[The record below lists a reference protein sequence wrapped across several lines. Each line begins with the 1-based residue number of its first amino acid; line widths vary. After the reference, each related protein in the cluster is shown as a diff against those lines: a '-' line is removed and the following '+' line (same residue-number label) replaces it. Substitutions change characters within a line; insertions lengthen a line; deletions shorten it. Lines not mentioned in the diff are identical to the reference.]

1 MIKILDGWYFKVDD
15 YQHILIHQYEREKL
29 DFKTKRGTG
38 EFVVKTEEV
47 GYFPS
52 AEEMLEKLRRI
63 LIKEKCDAGLIE
75 TIGQYIAEMRKIN
88 AELVEACNVD
98 ER

>member
-1 MIKILDGWYFKVDD
+1 MVKIIDGWYFKLDD

-38 EFVVKTEEV
+38 EFVTKTEEV
-47 GYFPS
+47 GYFPT
-52 AEEMLEKLRRI
+52 EEGMLVGLRRI
-63 LIKEKCDAGLIE
+63 LVREKYERGEIE
-75 TIGQYIAEMRKIN
+75 TINQYLAELRKIN
-88 AELVEACNVD
+88 AELAEVCNVG